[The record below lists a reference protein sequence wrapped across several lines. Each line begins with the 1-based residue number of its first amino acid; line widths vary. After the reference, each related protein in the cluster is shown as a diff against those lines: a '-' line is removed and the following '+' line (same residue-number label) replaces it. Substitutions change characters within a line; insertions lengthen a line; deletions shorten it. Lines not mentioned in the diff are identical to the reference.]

1 MLLMIFYKRFRD
13 IRNPPSNSMNFG
25 FETYSLADKVIQ
37 QQLDLLNDIGM
48 SSLTSPFNQSKI
60 GEPESKVKEDIN
72 RKIRALSKTSEDFYN
87 IY

>member
-1 MLLMIFYKRFRD
+1 MLFMILYKRFRD

-72 RKIRALSKTSEDFYN
+72 RKIRALSKNSDDFYN
-87 IY
+87 ID

>member
-72 RKIRALSKTSEDFYN
+72 RKIRALSKNSDDFYN

>member
-13 IRNPPSNSMNFG
+13 IRNPLSNSMNFG

-72 RKIRALSKTSEDFYN
+72 HKIRALSKNSDDFYN

>member
-13 IRNPPSNSMNFG
+13 IRTPPSNSMNFG

-72 RKIRALSKTSEDFYN
+72 RKIRALSKNSDDFYN
-87 IY
+87 ID

>member
-1 MLLMIFYKRFRD
+1 
-13 IRNPPSNSMNFG
+13 MNFG

-60 GEPESKVKEDIN
+60 GEPESKVKDDIN
-72 RKIRALSKTSEDFYN
+72 RKIRALSKNSEDFYN
-87 IY
+87 ID